1 MHNFHIVANTET
13 EKYRLMS
20 IIRAAGA
27 LLTGVSGY
35 GTGFYIQ
42 IAATTEQAEKIN
54 NMIDM
59 EAATNAGN

>member
-35 GTGFYIQ
+35 GRGYYIQ
-42 IAATTEQAEKIN
+42 IAATTEQAETIN

-59 EAATNAGN
+59 EAATYASN

>member
-1 MHNFHIVANTET
+1 MYNFHIVANTET

-42 IAATTEQAEKIN
+42 ITATAEQAEKIN

-59 EAATNAGN
+59 EAATNASN

>member
-42 IAATTEQAEKIN
+42 IAATTEQAKKIN

>member
-1 MHNFHIVANTET
+1 MHNYSIVAQTET
-13 EKYRLMS
+13 DKYRIMS

-35 GTGFYIQ
+35 GPGYYIQ
-42 IAATTEQAEKIN
+42 ITATTEQAEKIN

-59 EAATNAGN
+59 EA

>member
-1 MHNFHIVANTET
+1 MHNYNIVANTET
-13 EKYRLMS
+13 EKYRLLS

-35 GTGFYIQ
+35 GRGYYIQ
-42 IAATTEQAEKIN
+42 IMATEEQAEKIN

-59 EAATNAGN
+59 EAENNACN

>member
-1 MHNFHIVANTET
+1 MNNFHIIASTET
-13 EKYRLMS
+13 EKYKLLS

-35 GTGFYIQ
+35 GPGYYIQ
-42 IAATTEQAEKIN
+42 ITATAEQAETIN

-59 EAATNAGN
+59 EAATNASN

>member
-35 GTGFYIQ
+35 GAGYYIQ
-42 IAATTEQAEKIN
+42 IAATAEQAETIN
-54 NMIDM
+54 NMIDL
-59 EAATNAGN
+59 EAATNECN